1 MLLYLQ
7 KMLGFVGSV
16 MVKYISNV
24 GKVNLAGEPAARA
37 CNLATITVLASTT
50 VDLYFLHNFH
60 LDSSEFV

>member
-37 CNLATITVLASTT
+37 CILATMYIY
-50 VDLYFLHNFH
+50 LYI
-60 LDSSEFV
+60 VRKI